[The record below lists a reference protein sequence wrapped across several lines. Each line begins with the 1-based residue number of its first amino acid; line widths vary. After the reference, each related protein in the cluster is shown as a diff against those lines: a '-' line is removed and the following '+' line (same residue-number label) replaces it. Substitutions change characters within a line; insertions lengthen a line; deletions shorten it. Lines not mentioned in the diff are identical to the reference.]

1 MLADGMRA
9 PPQSPLKLRTKGDT
23 MRKDQKE
30 KRIREAAYR
39 LWQQEGS
46 QNGKGLDHWL
56 WAEQAFGRAYGVSRL
71 PLIREELP
79 PEVAR
84 EIRLRL
90 YSEACSSWRMLTD
103 VRFKLLGAVPAVTG
117 AALYGLFALNAGGP
131 GITRWVRGVA
141 CLVGLGVTLGL
152 VIYNMRND
160 GLYDDLIS
168 RARRI
173 EYELGVC
180 TGLFLGRKLPPT
192 ALVQHN
198 VATWLI
204 YGVVLLAWAAAAV
217 VFLAGLTIEAVG
229 KNV

>member
-1 MLADGMRA
+1 
-9 PPQSPLKLRTKGDT
+9 
-23 MRKDQKE
+23 MRKAE
-30 KRIREAAYR
+30 RERRIEETAYS

-46 QNGKGLDHWL
+46 PVGRSLDHWL

-71 PLIREELP
+71 PLVREELP

-117 AALYGLFALNAGGP
+117 VALYGLFALNAGGP
-131 GITRWVRGVA
+131 GITRWVRGLA
-141 CLVGLGVTLGL
+141 CLAGLGVTLGL
-152 VIYNMRND
+152 VIYNTRND

-173 EYELGVC
+173 EHELGVY
-180 TGLFLGRKLPPT
+180 TGLFLGRKAPPT
-192 ALVQHN
+192 VLVQHN

-204 YGVVLLAWAAAAV
+204 YGVALLAWAAAAV
-217 VFLAGLTIEAVG
+217 FFLAGWPHPTG
-229 KNV
+229 RP

>member
-1 MLADGMRA
+1 
-9 PPQSPLKLRTKGDT
+9 
-23 MRKDQKE
+23 MRKAEKE
-30 KRIREAAYR
+30 RRIREAAYR

-46 QNGKGLDHWL
+46 PDGKGLDHWL
-56 WAEQAFGRAYGVSRL
+56 LAEQAFGRAYGVSRL
-71 PLIREELP
+71 PLFREELP

-117 AALYGLFALNAGGP
+117 AALYGLFALNAGGT
-131 GITRWVRGVA
+131 GITRGLA
-141 CLVGLGVTLGL
+141 CLAGLGVTLGL
-152 VIYNMRND
+152 VIYNRRND

-173 EYELGVC
+173 EHELGVY
-180 TGLFLGRKLPPT
+180 TGMFLGRKTPPT

-204 YGVVLLAWAAAAV
+204 YGVALLAWAAAAV
-217 VFLAGLTIEAVG
+217 FFLAGPTIETAG